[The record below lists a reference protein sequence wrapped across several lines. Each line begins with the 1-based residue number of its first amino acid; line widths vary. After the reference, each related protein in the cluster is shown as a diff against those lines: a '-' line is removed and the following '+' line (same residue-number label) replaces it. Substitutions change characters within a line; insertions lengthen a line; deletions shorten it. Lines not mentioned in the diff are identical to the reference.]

1 MAEVNRSLSH
11 HVIVRQH
18 IVALLTMYVNEFR
31 IRRKLYRI
39 QITVV
44 ISHKARGTGLIV
56 RYIGKQ
62 MIGAVAEETS
72 EGRGGAG
79 KKTGSSALVVQAIQ
93 HIDALIGRGLLR
105 PGDAISEPEVGAAL
119 SIGRVPVREA
129 IRILAGEGIL
139 ELVPNRSARVRLVEP
154 DEILER
160 FELLTWMSACAM
172 ERLVVEGAHEELA
185 DDLIGIARRIEQ
197 RGKGMDAAATMREIN
212 RFHAHIIRSCGN
224 RYLADVASRTRMNH
238 YTRSV
243 VMILGHRAINAGA
256 PKYLQMAQ
264 AIKNGD
270 EGKAIKILL
279 KQARKVLNDYRVD
292 RGFVERSRMDGR
304 PLSI

>member
-1 MAEVNRSLSH
+1 
-11 HVIVRQH
+11 
-18 IVALLTMYVNEFR
+18 
-31 IRRKLYRI
+31 
-39 QITVV
+39 
-44 ISHKARGTGLIV
+44 
-56 RYIGKQ
+56 
-62 MIGAVAEETS
+62 MIAGAAEETS
-72 EGRGGAG
+72 EAQGGTG

-93 HIDALIGRGLLR
+93 HIDGLIGRGLLR

-172 ERLVVEGAHEELA
+172 ERLVVEGGHEELA

-197 RGKGMDAAATMREIN
+197 RGKGMDAAATLREIN

-264 AIKNGD
+264 ALKNGD
-270 EGKAIKILL
+270 EGKAIRILL

-292 RGFVERSRMDGR
+292 RGFVERPRTIGR
-304 PLSI
+304 PLSL